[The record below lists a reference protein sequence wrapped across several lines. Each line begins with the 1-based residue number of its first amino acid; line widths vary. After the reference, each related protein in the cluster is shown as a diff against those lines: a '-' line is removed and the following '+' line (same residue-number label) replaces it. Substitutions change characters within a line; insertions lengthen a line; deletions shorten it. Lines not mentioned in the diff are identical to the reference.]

1 MTASPM
7 RRADKDA
14 VEQLIKFQRALR
26 DAKDNLQSASTV
38 PLGLGPLC
46 ATTSTRNE
54 EGVCVSPDKSQEIM
68 ELQESVT
75 QGKASRKT
83 ARKGERA
90 EDALT
95 TSIRG
100 RRSFKKSG
108 CQAEK
113 ICKSEERCR
122 KKCFKCVNLKFQ
134 KLNFKKPI

>member
-26 DAKDNLQSASTV
+26 DAKDNLQSAGTV

-68 ELQESVT
+68 DIMELQESVT
-75 QGKASRKT
+75 QGKASRRT

-108 CQAEK
+108 CQTEK

-122 KKCFKCVNLKFQ
+122 KKMF
-134 KLNFKKPI
+134 

>member
-1 MTASPM
+1 MTASHM

-26 DAKDNLQSASTV
+26 DAKDNLQSAGTV

-75 QGKASRKT
+75 QGKASRRT

-113 ICKSEERCR
+113 ICKSDAE
-122 KKCFKCVNLKFQ
+122 KML
-134 KLNFKKPI
+134 